1 MKKIVLPVIL
11 FVITLPSLSQD
22 AVIRKLQAESL
33 RTVKKDVNDT
43 ISKTWK
49 TGGAYRISIGQGS
62 LSNWAAGGDD
72 FSLTVATS
80 LNLFAFYKKNN
91 QSWDNNIDINFGY
104 VNTTSLGSRKN
115 DDRFDMLSKYGLTLN
130 SKLNLASLINFRSQF
145 LKGYTY
151 QESYKKFASAF
162 LSPAFVIVS
171 QGLDYKPGKNISIF
185 VSPVTARWVI
195 VKNDSLAARG
205 EYGVKAGRHSSNQ
218 LGAFAT
224 INYYKAF
231 NKYVSYKGRLDLF
244 SNYQNNPLNT
254 DVYMTNILSAKVAK
268 IVAFSWNVDMIY
280 DDDVKLFGKTNSSPA
295 LQLKSIIGV
304 GLQVKI

>member
-1 MKKIVLPVIL
+1 MKKILLPAIL
-11 FVITLPSLSQD
+11 FITALPSFSQD

-33 RTVKKDVNDT
+33 RAVKKDINDT
-43 ISKTWK
+43 TSKTWK
-49 TGGAYRISIGQGS
+49 AGGAYRISIGQGT

-91 QSWDNNIDINFGY
+91 QSWDNNLDINFGY

-115 DDRFDMLSKYGLTLN
+115 DDRFDLLSKYGLTLN
-130 SKLNLASLINFRSQF
+130 SKLNLASLVNFRSQF
-145 LKGYTY
+145 LKGFTY
-151 QESYKKFASAF
+151 QESSKKFASSF

>member
-1 MKKIVLPVIL
+1 MPVIL
-11 FVITLPSLSQD
+11 FVITLPLFSQD

-33 RTVKKDVNDT
+33 RAVKKDVNDT
-43 ISKTWK
+43 TSKTWK
-49 TGGAYRISIGQGS
+49 TGGAYRISVGQGT

-80 LNLFAFYKKNN
+80 LNLFAFYKKNS
-91 QSWDNNIDINFGY
+91 QSWDNNLDINFGY

-151 QESYKKFASAF
+151 QESSKKFASAF

-205 EYGVKAGRHSSNQ
+205 EYGVKAGRYSSNQ